1 MENNNFN
8 LMMMGINNQMMMD
21 MNNQLM
27 GGMNNPMMMNM
38 NNQMIGGMN
47 NPMMDMPPMN
57 NMNIPQNMGMM
68 GVMNCCNFPLNNFGF
83 NNLYNLDNDRINNSN
98 CKFVRLYYNNEFIQN
113 VTIFNQDN
121 YTSISNTFKQILFS
135 YGKKSYRGARPEETI
150 ERSSPNET
158 LEFLINRGVFE
169 ENPSVQI
176 INKTRYRNYYNSPNN
191 MFEDIQNG
199 DELKVEYL
207 SKIYGGLCSIDFI
220 DIDKLTKTKKLKFS
234 KEAPKWRKV
243 SIGLNLFGKCINKKC
258 KAFNEEV
265 IHPVGINVKF
275 DFNSDDRKNIKCP
288 ICSKNFVPITMGFW
302 KFEYQIKGEKLKNGD
317 YKKVNL
323 NGKETKGDDFEY
335 FDPYKNETVSW
346 SKLMIFTGHR
356 QKMKYEE
363 KEG

>member
-1 MENNNFN
+1 MNGFMPNPAYVNMNPMQNQAAFQQQFYNSYLQYCMMNGLNAQDQNNYNKYC
-8 LMMMGINNQMMMD
+8 QMWM
-21 MNNQLM
+21 
-27 GGMNNPMMMNM
+27 MNNPMMMNM

-220 DIDKLTKTKKLKFS
+220 DIDKLTNIAKELLTDFLIKAESQTYTKTPQNGTPSFAPLIS
-234 KEAPKWRKV
+234 KEQTFISFENQTAEQINNLVAPDLKTIIKV
-243 SIGLNLFGKCINKKC
+243 
-258 KAFNEEV
+258 
-265 IHPVGINVKF
+265 
-275 DFNSDDRKNIKCP
+275 KNP
-288 ICSKNFVPITMGFW
+288 FYPSNP
-302 KFEYQIKGEKLKNGD
+302 
-317 YKKVNL
+317 
-323 NGKETKGDDFEY
+323 
-335 FDPYKNETVSW
+335 
-346 SKLMIFTGHR
+346 
-356 QKMKYEE
+356 
-363 KEG
+363 